1 MKFTYSCQTDIGT
14 TRTVNQDSLL
24 VKYAC
29 IENRN
34 VLLSAVCDGVGGLSQ
49 GEAVS
54 RKTAELLDSW
64 FNYELPQ
71 IMREGMRDDLI
82 LYRCRE
88 LISDI
93 NKEVYYWNQRR
104 GESGGTTLSMFLAWD
119 YHYLIGHVGDSRIF
133 EIGRDSRQL
142 TKDHSWVALQVDMG
156 YMTEEEAEADSRQ
169 NVILRCIGT
178 APEVEADF
186 IRGEIHSPAVYVLC
200 TDGFWHHNPLKEL
213 ELCFP
218 MDAMVYE
225 EQLKQ
230 ILYGRINRVKE
241 CGETD
246 NITAV
251 AIAIY

>member
-1 MKFTYSCQTDIGT
+1 MKFIYSCQTDIGT

-29 IENRN
+29 IGNRN

-64 FNYELPQ
+64 FEYELLQ
-71 IMREGMRDDLI
+71 IMGEGMREDLI
-82 LYRCRE
+82 QHRLSE
-88 LISDI
+88 LITDI
-93 NKEVYYWNQRR
+93 NREIYYWNQRR
-104 GESGGTTLSMFLAWD
+104 GESGGTTLSLFLAWD

-133 EIGRDSRQL
+133 EISRGGRQL
-142 TKDHSWVALQVDMG
+142 TRDHSWVARQIELG
-156 YMTEEEAEADSRQ
+156 YMTEAEAAADSRQ

-178 APEVEADF
+178 GPEVEADI
-186 IRGEIHSPAVYVLC
+186 IRGEIQSPAVYVLC
-200 TDGFWHHNPLKEL
+200 TDGFWHHTPIREL
-213 ELCFP
+213 ERCFP
-218 MDAMVYE
+218 PGVPVSE
-225 EQLKQ
+225 EWLKQ
-230 ILYGRINRVKE
+230 ILYGNINRVKE

-251 AIAIY
+251 AIAVY